1 MEIPCKVF
9 VKMVTTER
17 KYWNT
22 TGLHGNGSLYVESE
36 VAVIFGS
43 ILSDVQ
49 VLIEEPAMKRQKK
62 QVVLKKITK
71 FFDIQD
77 IFKKLAK

>member
-1 MEIPCKVF
+1 MGM
-9 VKMVTTER
+9 VK
-17 KYWNT
+17 
-22 TGLHGNGSLYVESE
+22 SLYVESE

-49 VLIEEPAMKRQKK
+49 FLIEEPAMKRQKK